1 MRKINKGIPFCD
13 FTHYVEAN
21 HPTDWSQ
28 LPGSISYAARCHI
41 LKNEQDG
48 ICGYTE
54 LCLSDNDS
62 HIDHYVKQSID
73 SSKIF
78 IWDNLI
84 VASVD
89 EDFGAK
95 YKDNGYKIKPNEYV
109 DIFNPVVDHVELYC
123 YFLVNGEIHPRND
136 ILPSLFVKMQRTI
149 EVFNLNHPSLTSR
162 RANVVQNVHNYFKGG
177 IELGEIF
184 DYLQTMGFHSV
195 ILQEIRNLEET
206 A

>member
-1 MRKINKGIPFCD
+1 MRKINKGIPFND

-21 HPTDWSQ
+21 QPTDWGQ
-28 LPGSISYAARCHI
+28 LPGNVSYDTRCYI
-41 LKNEQDG
+41 LINEQDG

-62 HIDHYVKQSID
+62 HIDHYVKRSID

-95 YKDNGYKIKPNEYV
+95 YKDNGYRIKANEYFE
-109 DIFNPVVDHVELYC
+109 IFNPVVDHVEYYC
-123 YFLVNGEIHPRND
+123 YFLTNGEIYPRKN
-136 ILPSLFVKMQRTI
+136 ISPSTYVKMQRTI
-149 EVFNLNHPSLTSR
+149 EVFNLNHPSLKSR
-162 RANVVQNVHNYFKGG
+162 RANVIQNVHNYFEGG
-177 IELGEIF
+177 IELKKIF
-184 DYLQTMGFHSV
+184 IYLKDMGFHSV
-195 ILQEIRNLEET
+195 ILQELKIIEET
-206 A
+206 V